1 MPLALERIVYAS
13 TATGSTGS
21 LVNMVAILA
30 ESQRNNARDGLTG
43 ALAAHDERFIQV
55 LEGPGQTLD
64 GLLRRLEGD
73 PRHRNIVVLDRR
85 PIGERMFG
93 DWAMANA
100 RFDPAK
106 AEALARLTDSVEAPA
121 DEIVRLMREAVA
133 A

>member
-1 MPLALERIVYAS
+1 MSLALERILYAS

-21 LVNMVAILA
+21 LLNMVAILA
-30 ESQRNNARDGLTG
+30 ESQRNNERDGLTG

-55 LEGPGQTLD
+55 LEGPGHTLD

-73 PRHRNIVVLDRR
+73 PRHRDIVVLDRR
-85 PIGERMFG
+85 PINGRQFG

-100 RFDPAK
+100 QFSPGK
-106 AEALARLTDSVEAPA
+106 LEALARLTDSGGASA